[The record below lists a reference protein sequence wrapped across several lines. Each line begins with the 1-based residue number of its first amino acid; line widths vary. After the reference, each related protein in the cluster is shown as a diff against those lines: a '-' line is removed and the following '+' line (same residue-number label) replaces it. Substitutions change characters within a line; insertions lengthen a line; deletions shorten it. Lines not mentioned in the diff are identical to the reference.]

1 MSRVNDDSNDP
12 VGGVRPRRPLRV
24 AIAGGDLR
32 AAAMLRLLAEVESID
47 VVALAEPR
55 SGAAGAVAAR
65 ELGIDTSEDVAD
77 LASVDDLDVILDL
90 TDDPEL
96 RARLIAYRPAA
107 VEIVGSKG
115 ADLIRDLLMA
125 KKRGEEQERLLAEL
139 EVAYEK
145 MRGHENMLQAGTV
158 VLEQANEELE
168 RRLSEIFFTH
178 EFFKALT
185 SFTTVDDVTSL
196 VVDGANGIL
205 GAEIS
210 CVYLLDTEHWELRYA
225 AAQGRPA
232 DYFVEVVPVDT
243 TILGRAYR
251 DGAAVEA
258 DASAIAGSAGWSTD
272 PEDLASHAAVSLRSG
287 ERVVGVLVIGSH
299 NARDFTSAEME
310 RLQVIG
316 NQSSLALQNALLH
329 EELERL
335 SVTDRLTELY
345 NHGYFMQH
353 LEEEVGRA
361 QRFNHVMSL
370 IMIDIDDFK
379 SFNDTYGHPHGD
391 RVLQSVSMTI
401 VGMLREI
408 DIAARYG
415 GEEFVIVLPETDLE
429 GALAVAER
437 IRAGVERLSYEGF
450 GIEEDVHKTI
460 SVGVASFPTHA
471 QTGAALIVAADQ
483 AMYDAKRSGKN
494 AVRWPASATPLGIV
508 LAPSV
513 MSGYPLGA

>member
-1 MSRVNDDSNDP
+1 MSRVTDQP
-12 VGGVRPRRPLRV
+12 GGTGDGEHPRRPLKV

-32 AAAMLRLLAEVESID
+32 AASMVRLLAEVESIEL
-47 VVALAEPR
+47 VALAESR
-55 SGAAGAVAAR
+55 AGAAGAVAAR
-65 ELGIDTSEDVAD
+65 ELGIATSDDVAD
-77 LASVDDLDVILDL
+77 LAAVDGLGVILDL

-96 RARLIAYRPAA
+96 RARLVAYRPAA
-107 VEIVGSKG
+107 VEIVGAKG
-115 ADLIRDLLMA
+115 AELIRDLLMA

-158 VLEQANEELE
+158 ALEQANDELE

-210 CVYLLDTEHWELRYA
+210 CVYLLDAEHWGLRYA

-232 DYFVEVVPVDT
+232 GYFVEVVPVDT

-251 DGAAVEA
+251 DGVAVEA
-258 DASAIAGSAGWSTD
+258 DASAVPGSAAWSND
-272 PEDLASHAAVSLRSG
+272 PGDLASHAAVSLRSG

-299 NARDFTSAEME
+299 NARDFTPAEME

-353 LEEEVGRA
+353 LEEEIGRA
-361 QRFNHVMSL
+361 QRFGHVISL
-370 IMIDIDDFK
+370 IMLDIDDFK

-391 RVLQSVSMTI
+391 RVLQSVAMTI
-401 VGMLREI
+401 SGMLREI

-415 GEEFVIVLPETDLE
+415 GEKFVIVLPETDLD
-429 GALAVAER
+429 GARAVAER
-437 IRAGVERLSYEGF
+437 IRAGVAMLSYEGF
-450 GIEEDVHKTI
+450 GIVDDVHKTV
-460 SVGVASFPTHA
+460 SVGVASYPHHA
-471 QTGAALIVAADQ
+471 QTGATLIVAAGQ

-494 AVRWPASATPLGIV
+494 TVRWPD
-508 LAPSV
+508 
-513 MSGYPLGA
+513 